1 MIEARLKRLYT
12 VLFHPYDTLEKEKVC
27 GQKSDQ
33 GFTGV
38 GDGGRRLQRGMEE
51 IVSVTE
57 LFYIVIMVVD
67 KLPSICPNLQNCIA
81 KKGKLYYI

>member
-51 IVSVTE
+51 TVSVIE

-81 KKGKLYYI
+81 KKGELYYI